1 MLGHPAGV
9 VDVVEA
15 VRSADTGAKVLV
27 ADPAL
32 GYFPAMTLELVGG
45 DVVVAGDPGRH
56 SAWGLPWQ
64 DSQAMRRA
72 SR

>member
-27 ADPAL
+27 AGPPL
-32 GYFPAMTLELVGG
+32 GYFPSN
-45 DVVVAGDPGRH
+45 DPGAGWR
-56 SAWGLPWQ
+56 
-64 DSQAMRRA
+64 
-72 SR
+72 